1 MLRVLVLLVL
11 LLAGMGLA
19 DQPQIPPA
27 NTAQQESLFRTF
39 FDINRWLQSISRD
52 VARLEAGISGLALA
66 LVLLGFVYGIVQGI
80 AGGGLEAIKGA
91 FVRLAVVGLLLSL
104 WNSGFVGNTLDRA
117 MMAAREWGVD
127 ASANTLADAGDSL
140 DALAMRIVPFMGA
153 VGAIKLMAAKVAEN
167 AAKNVTTRTV
177 ASGMSAGASKV
188 MQYLNWATLLLIPF
202 MLFFFI
208 LIVVASFT
216 VEIGVALFPLAAAL
230 LIFPKGSAADWFG
243 KWIGAVV
250 GALLIVLLLPIGFK
264 AAVEMGINRPVNQ
277 VNAYV
282 EQALG
287 RIEAQKE
294 AGLDAVLYALD
305 NCRVWDAVCR
315 LDQTLQSLRIRLE
328 AVWQQITTAVQAWLL
343 GVILLVAGMAAAAYV
358 LFNVE
363 RVAMSFVGGLV
374 ATGVR
379 QMLGTSSL
387 GGRVYGGLSAANAST
402 VRDEPSFRMPAG
414 RLPPGGPPGGLPRPA
429 AYEVQPYYGGR
440 GYGDDDIIEGEWRP
454 APPELPAAGNPRA
467 LPAGNPRGLPPGN
480 PRGLPGPSSD

>member
-363 RVAMSFVGGLV
+363 RVAMSFVGGFV

>member
-1 MLRVLVLLVL
+1 MLRVLVLLAL

-19 DQPQIPPA
+19 EEPQIPPA
-27 NTAQQESLFRTF
+27 NTAQQESLFRAF

-52 VARLEAGISGLALA
+52 VDRLGAGISGLALA

-80 AGGGLEAIKGA
+80 VGGGLEAIKGA

-104 WNSGFVGNTLDRA
+104 WTSGFVGDTLDRA

-127 ASANTLADAGDSL
+127 ASANTLAEAADSL

-153 VGAIKLMAAKVAEN
+153 VGAIKLMTAKTAESAAKG
-167 AAKNVTTRTV
+167 AATRTV
-177 ASGMSAGASKV
+177 ASGTSAGASKV

-243 KWIGAVV
+243 RWIGAVV
-250 GALLIVLLLPIGFK
+250 GALLIVLLLPIGFR

-294 AGLDAVLYALD
+294 VGLDAVLYALD
-305 NCRVWDAVCR
+305 NCRAWDMACR
-315 LDQTLQSLRIRLE
+315 LDQTLQSVRIRLD
-328 AVWQQITTAVQAWLL
+328 ALWQQITTAVQAWLL
-343 GVILLVAGMAAAAYV
+343 GVVLLLAGMAAAAYV

-363 RVAMSFVGGLV
+363 RVAMSFVGGFV

-379 QMLGTSSL
+379 QVLGTSSL
-387 GGRVYGGLSAANAST
+387 GGRVYGGPSAANTST

-414 RLPPGGPPGGLPRPA
+414 RLPRPA
-429 AYEVQPYYGGR
+429 AYEVQPYGGR

-454 APPELPAAGNPRA
+454 APPELPAGRNPRG

-480 PRGLPGPSSD
+480 PRGLPGPSSE

>member
-1 MLRVLVLLVL
+1 MLRILVLLLL

-27 NTAQQESLFRTF
+27 NTGQQESMFRTF

-52 VARLEAGISGLALA
+52 VARLEAGISSLALA

-80 AGGGLEAIKGA
+80 VGGGLEAIKGA

-104 WNSGFVGNTLDRA
+104 WSSGFVGNTLDRA

-140 DALAMRIVPFMGA
+140 DALAMRVVPFMGA
-153 VGAIKLMAAKVAEN
+153 VGAIKIMTAKTAEN
-167 AAKNVTTRTV
+167 IAKNATTRTV
-177 ASGMSAGASKV
+177 ASGTSAGASKV

-216 VEIGVALFPLAAAL
+216 VEIGVALFPLAVAL
-230 LIFPKGSAADWFG
+230 LMFPKGSAADWFG
-243 KWIGAVV
+243 KWIAAVV

-282 EQALG
+282 EQALE

-294 AGLDAVLYALD
+294 AGLEVVVDAMGDCRMLDVGCTLGNNLKALGTQL
-305 NCRVWDAVCR
+305 N
-315 LDQTLQSLRIRLE
+315 

-343 GVILLVAGMAAAAYV
+343 GVILLLAGMAAAAYV

-363 RVAMSFVGGLV
+363 RVAMSFVGGFV

-379 QMLGTSSL
+379 QMLGASSL
-387 GGRVYGGLSAANAST
+387 GGRVYSGPSTAKTST

-414 RLPPGGPPGGLPRPA
+414 QLPPPA
-429 AYEVQPYYGGR
+429 YAMQPYYGGR
-440 GYGDDDIIEGEWRP
+440 SYRDDDIIEGEWRP
-454 APPELPAAGNPRA
+454 APRELPAA
-467 LPAGNPRGLPPGN
+467 GN

>member
-80 AGGGLEAIKGA
+80 VGGGLEAIKGA

-363 RVAMSFVGGLV
+363 RVAMSFVGGFV

>member
-104 WNSGFVGNTLDRA
+104 WNSGFVGDTLDRA

-167 AAKNVTTRTV
+167 AAKGAAARTV

-363 RVAMSFVGGLV
+363 RVAMSFVGGFV

>member
-1 MLRVLVLLVL
+1 
-11 LLAGMGLA
+11 
-19 DQPQIPPA
+19 
-27 NTAQQESLFRTF
+27 
-39 FDINRWLQSISRD
+39 
-52 VARLEAGISGLALA
+52 
-66 LVLLGFVYGIVQGI
+66 
-80 AGGGLEAIKGA
+80 
-91 FVRLAVVGLLLSL
+91 
-104 WNSGFVGNTLDRA
+104 
-117 MMAAREWGVD
+117 
-127 ASANTLADAGDSL
+127 
-140 DALAMRIVPFMGA
+140 
-153 VGAIKLMAAKVAEN
+153 
-167 AAKNVTTRTV
+167 
-177 ASGMSAGASKV
+177 
-188 MQYLNWATLLLIPF
+188 

-243 KWIGAVV
+243 RWIGAVV
-250 GALLIVLLLPIGFK
+250 GALLIVLLLPIGFR

-315 LDQTLQSLRIRLE
+315 LDQTLQSVRIRLE

-343 GVILLVAGMAAAAYV
+343 GVILLLAGMAAAAYV

-363 RVAMSFVGGLV
+363 RVAMSFVGGFV

-387 GGRVYGGLSAANAST
+387 GGRVYGGPTAANAST

-414 RLPPGGPPGGLPRPA
+414 RLPRPA
-429 AYEVQPYYGGR
+429 AYEVQPYGGR
-440 GYGDDDIIEGEWRP
+440 GYRDDDIIEGEWRP
-454 APPELPAAGNPRA
+454 APPELPAGRNPRG
-467 LPAGNPRGLPPGN
+467 LPAGNPRELPPGRN

>member
-1 MLRVLVLLVL
+1 MLRILVLLLL

-27 NTAQQESLFRTF
+27 NTAQQENLFRTF

-52 VARLEAGISGLALA
+52 VTRLEVGISKLALA
-66 LVLLGFVYGIVQGI
+66 LVMLGFVYGIVQGI
-80 AGGGLEAIKGA
+80 VGGGLEAIKGT

-104 WNSGFVGNTLDRA
+104 WSSGFVGNTLDRA
-117 MMAAREWGVD
+117 MTAAREWGVD

-140 DALAMRIVPFMGA
+140 DALAMRVVPFMGA
-153 VGAIKLMAAKVAEN
+153 VGAIKIMTAKTAENIAEN
-167 AAKNVTTRTV
+167 ATTRTV
-177 ASGMSAGASKV
+177 ASGTSAGASKV

-216 VEIGVALFPLAAAL
+216 VEIGVALFPLAVAM
-230 LIFPKGSAADWFG
+230 LIFPKGGAADWFG
-243 KWIGAVV
+243 KWIAAVV

-282 EQALG
+282 EQALE

-294 AGLDAVLYALD
+294 AGLEVVVDAIGDCGMLD
-305 NCRVWDAVCR
+305 VKCTLGNNLKAFTIQANAV
-315 LDQTLQSLRIRLE
+315 
-328 AVWQQITTAVQAWLL
+328 VQQITTAVQAWLL
-343 GVILLVAGMAAAAYV
+343 GVILLLAGMAAAAYV

-363 RVAMSFVGGLV
+363 RVAMSFVGGFV

-379 QMLGTSSL
+379 QMLGASSL
-387 GGRVYGGLSAANAST
+387 GGRVYSGPSTAKTST

-414 RLPPGGPPGGLPRPA
+414 QLPPPA
-429 AYEVQPYYGGR
+429 YAMQPYYGGR
-440 GYGDDDIIEGEWRP
+440 SYGDDNIIEGEWRP
-454 APPELPAAGNPRA
+454 APRELPAA
-467 LPAGNPRGLPPGN
+467 GN